1 MFYVYMFYCKISIQ
15 AQKVLN
21 DIIVFE
27 IMLEIY
33 MNYRINIKNV
43 HTLLHEQR
51 SFVSGHYWKSQIF
64 YYIFTIIIY

>member
-1 MFYVYMFYCKISIQ
+1 MFYVYMFHCKISIQ

-51 SFVSGHYWKSQIF
+51 SFVSGHY
-64 YYIFTIIIY
+64 